1 MNLVLN
7 LINILI
13 NIDFNYMKYL
23 ISRLKKDTEVQRIE
37 YKGWKRNLKKKMQK

>member
-7 LINILI
+7 LMFISIN
-13 NIDFNYMKYL
+13 FNYMKYL

-37 YKGWKRNLKKKMQK
+37 YRGWKHNLKKKMQK